1 MFDILSM
8 RGVKS
13 MKKEKEENK
22 NYITNQIRVKK
33 GHRMFTYFQK
43 MAQNAKN
50 ISNTTNFYIRQVY
63 TGLTQEKKLQ
73 SLQKEVLDTIRNN
86 FAEMNE
92 VQKLAYHKKLE
103 VQLKKPKGEQKEV
116 KLNEFEMPTK
126 DNPYV
131 DYNFLDA
138 LFKLIAQN
146 DYRSLPA
153 QSSQGV
159 MKVVFQNWKSFYAS
173 LADYKENP
181 MKYKAKPR
189 IPKYCRSKEK
199 EIIFSNQDCVIKDGK
214 YLKFPKTKDRLN
226 IGKMG
231 TLQGKLKQVRVIPKY
246 HEYIVELVRD
256 VPFKQEMLVDN
267 KRYMSIDLGIDNLA
281 TIVTNTGR
289 RPLLVK
295 GKNVKS
301 INQYYNKMKAYYIG
315 ILRNGKQTNEGPFTS
330 KRLEKLNQTRY
341 FKIKDIFH
349 KASYNIVKIAL
360 EEQTNTIIIGKNK
373 EWKQEINIGKRNNQA
388 FVSIP
393 HSLLISMIEYKA
405 ARHGIKVIVTEES
418 YTSKASFLDGDDIP
432 TYGESS
438 DKKQYSGKRIQR
450 GLYRTSCGWLIN
462 ADVNGS
468 ANILRKGLVCLT
480 KNTDFNSETI
490 NVWQPLRKVI

>member
-1 MFDILSM
+1 M
-8 RGVKS
+8 
-13 MKKEKEENK
+13 
-22 NYITNQIRVKK
+22 Q
-33 GHRMFTYFQK
+33 
-43 MAQNAKN
+43 KN
-50 ISNTTNFYIRQVY
+50 IYNTTNFYIRQVY
-63 TGLTQEKKLQ
+63 TGLSQEKELQ
-73 SLQKEVLDTIRNN
+73 PLQKEVLDIICNN

-103 VQLKKPKGEQKEV
+103 AQLKKPKNEQKEV

-126 DNPYV
+126 EKPYV
-131 DYNFLDA
+131 DYSYLDA

-181 MKYKAKPR
+181 TKYKAKPR
-189 IPKYCRSKEK
+189 IPKYCRSNEK

-214 YLKFPKTKDRLN
+214 YLKFPKTKERLN
-226 IGKMG
+226 IGKIA
-231 TLQGKLKQVRVIPKY
+231 TLQGKLKQIRVIPKY
-246 HEYIVELVRD
+246 REYIVELVRD
-256 VPFKQEMLVDN
+256 VPSEQEMLVDN
-267 KRYMSIDLGIDNLA
+267 KRYLSIDLGIDNLA
-281 TIVTNTGR
+281 TIITNTGR
-289 RPLLVK
+289 RPILVK

-315 ILRNGKQTNEGPFTS
+315 ILRNGKQANEGSFTS
-330 KRLEKLNQTRY
+330 KRLEKLNQKRY

-349 KASYNIVKIAL
+349 KASYTIVKVAL
-360 EEQTNTIIIGKNK
+360 EEKTNTIIIGKNK
-373 EWKQEINIGKRNNQA
+373 EWKQEINIGKRNNQS

-405 ARHGIKVIVTEES
+405 TRHGIKVLVTEES

-432 TYGESS
+432 TYGENNSE
-438 DKKQYSGKRIQR
+438 KQFSGKRIQR
-450 GLYRTSCGWLIN
+450 GLYSTGRGLLIN

-468 ANILRKGLVCLT
+468 ANILRKGLICLT
-480 KNTDFNSETI
+480 KEADFNIETI
-490 NVWQPLRKVI
+490 NVWEPVRKVI